1 MNIQQSARPGKGGI
15 RVAAVVVMLLG
26 MVTAMVVVGCVTP
39 PIAMDTPEGFAAF
52 SDTDVVR
59 VISPEGVLVR
69 ARTVPNDPAQSLEF
83 WAEALERQLT
93 ESGYLLVE
101 QSDFTIDATDGVLME
116 WLAPVS
122 EDDWIYLT
130 AISVMDSQITIVEAA
145 GPTDHYETYSDAIRK
160 SLESLR
166 IETPES

>member
-1 MNIQQSARPGKGGI
+1 MNIQQGARPGRSGI
-15 RVAAVVVMLLG
+15 KVIAVVVMILV
-26 MVTAMVVVGCVTP
+26 MMMVGCVTP
-39 PIAMDTPEGFAAF
+39 PITMDTPEGFAAF

-59 VISPEGVLVR
+59 AISPEGVLVR

-93 ESGYLLVE
+93 ESGYLLVDK
-101 QSDFTIDATDGVLME
+101 SNFTIHAGEGVLME

-130 AISVMDSQITIVEAA
+130 AISVVDSQITVVEAA
-145 GPTDHYETYSDAIRK
+145 GPTDDYDTYRAAIRK

-166 IETPES
+166 IEIPES

>member
-1 MNIQQSARPGKGGI
+1 VIIQQGAGRGKGGI
-15 RVAAVVVMLLG
+15 RVTAAAVIILG
-26 MVTAMVVVGCVTP
+26 MMTVGCVTP

-52 SDTDVVR
+52 SDTEVVR
-59 VISPEGVLVR
+59 SISPEGVLIR

-101 QSDFTIDATDGVLME
+101 KSDFVISSGDGVLME

-130 AISVMDSQITIVEAA
+130 AISVADDQIIVVEAA
-145 GPTDHYETYSDAIRK
+145 GPADHYETYSAAIHE

-166 IETPES
+166 IDTPES

>member
-1 MNIQQSARPGKGGI
+1 MNIQQGARPGRGGI
-15 RVAAVVVMLLG
+15 Q
-26 MVTAMVVVGCVTP
+26 VTAVAVMILMTMAGCVTP

-59 VISPEGVLVR
+59 AISPEGVLVR

-101 QSDFTIDATDGVLME
+101 KSNFTIGAGEGVLME

-130 AISVMDSQITIVEAA
+130 AISVVDSQITVVEAA
-145 GPTDHYETYSDAIRK
+145 GPTDDYAIYSAAIRK

>member
-1 MNIQQSARPGKGGI
+1 MNIRQDARRTNGGI
-15 RVAAVVVMLLG
+15 RASAAAVTFSSAMLVLVMI
-26 MVTAMVVVGCVTP
+26 GCVTP
-39 PIAMDTPEGFAAF
+39 PIAMDTPEGFATF

-59 VISPEGVLVR
+59 AISPEGVLVR

-101 QSDFTIDATDGVLME
+101 RSDFTIDATDGVLME

-145 GPTDHYETYSDAIRK
+145 GPTDHYDTYSAAIRR

>member
-1 MNIQQSARPGKGGI
+1 MNSQQGARSGKGGI
-15 RVAAVVVMLLG
+15 RVATVAVMLLG

-39 PIAMDTPEGFAAF
+39 PIAMDTPEGFAVF

-59 VISPEGVLVR
+59 AISPEGVLVR

-101 QSDFTIDATDGVLME
+101 KSNFTIDAGEGVLME

-130 AISVMDSQITIVEAA
+130 AISIVDSQITVVEAA
-145 GPTDHYETYSDAIRK
+145 GPTDHYDTYRTAIRK

-166 IETPES
+166 IKIPES

>member
-1 MNIQQSARPGKGGI
+1 MNITQGTRFPKGDF
-15 RVAAVVVMLLG
+15 RAAAVAVILTSM
-26 MVTAMVVVGCVTP
+26 MIGCVTP
-39 PIAMDTPEGFAAF
+39 PITMDTPDGFAAF

-59 VISPEGVLVR
+59 AISPEGVLIR

-101 QSDFTIDATDGVLME
+101 KSDFTIDADDGVLME

-130 AISVMDSQITIVEAA
+130 AISIVESQIAVVEAA
-145 GPTDHYETYSDAIRK
+145 GPTDHYDTYRTAIRK

-166 IETPES
+166 IEIPES

>member
-1 MNIQQSARPGKGGI
+1 MNIMQAARFPKGDFCA
-15 RVAAVVVMLLG
+15 AAVAVILTSM
-26 MVTAMVVVGCVTP
+26 MIGCVTP
-39 PIAMDTPEGFAAF
+39 PITMDTPDGFAAF

-59 VISPEGVLVR
+59 AISPEGVLIR

-93 ESGYLLVE
+93 ESGYLLIE
-101 QSDFTIDATDGVLME
+101 KSDFTIDVEDGVLME

-130 AISVMDSQITIVEAA
+130 AISIVESQIAVVEAA
-145 GPTDHYETYSDAIRK
+145 GPTDHYDTYRTAIRK

-166 IETPES
+166 IEIPES